1 MKTLMVWL
9 LGFPLGIAIAL
20 LMYAALYPFQVIGFA
35 LEVVAHVS
43 NQLEEMQNE

>member
-1 MKTLMVWL
+1 
-9 LGFPLGIAIAL
+9 
-20 LMYAALYPFQVIGFA
+20 LYPFQVIGFA